1 MRSRW
6 INCVIA
12 LAVAGLG
19 GCATMSADECL
30 TVDWSAIGYED
41 GTRGYTTDR
50 FGSHRK
56 ACAKHGVTANL
67 AEYRRGHA
75 QGVEVF
81 CQPGRGFDHGASGA
95 QYNGVCPAVLED
107 AFLDAYRAGHKLYT
121 LRANV
126 SSANSR
132 IYAKEAE
139 LERVEDRISAA
150 EAQLVSD
157 QTTTEQRVVLLDE
170 LKELS
175 ERTGQLEAEV
185 KQAIADRARFEQ
197 ELQYYEQTVAA
208 YGY

>member
-1 MRSRW
+1 MYRKW
-6 INCVIA
+6 ISGLMVVV
-12 LAVAGLG
+12 LAGLG

-41 GTRGYTTDR
+41 GARGYSTDR

-56 ACAKHGVTANL
+56 ACAKHGVSANL
-67 AEYRRGHA
+67 AEYQRGHA

-81 CQPGRGFDHGASGA
+81 CQPSRGFDYGASGGN
-95 QYNGVCPAVLED
+95 YNGVCPTLLED
-107 AFLDAYRAGHKLYT
+107 AFLDAYRVGHQLYT

-132 IYAKEAE
+132 IYSLEAE
-139 LERVEDRISAA
+139 QDRVDDRVA
-150 EAQLVSD
+150 EAEALLISD
-157 QTTTEQRVVLLDE
+157 ETTTEERVILLNE
-170 LKELS
+170 LKDLS
-175 ERTGQLEAEV
+175 ERSGEIEASI

-197 ELQYYEQTVAA
+197 ELQYFEQTVAS